1 MITKTTPQATI
12 SLEKASELLNM
23 TPEELTALCDEDT
36 GFKFHHRTIFSSRIR
51 FRKNDI
57 IRIRKMLTVV

>member
-1 MITKTTPQATI
+1 MIKTSPQATI
-12 SLEKASELLNM
+12 SLDKAAEMLNM
-23 TPEELTALCDEDT
+23 TPEELTELCDQDT
-36 GFKFHHRTIFSSRIR
+36 GFKFHHRTIFSSQIR